1 MLENSEYE
9 DRDHSVEKQINEVKG
24 IGKMFFISNW
34 EIRVNV
40 STLIVLLEELHL
52 RIVISLYYS
61 NIEWFRKER
70 FELI

>member
-1 MLENSEYE
+1 MSLENSEHE
-9 DRDHSVEKQINEVKG
+9 DRDHSVEKQINEVKD

-52 RIVISLYYS
+52 RMVISLYHS
-61 NIEWFRKER
+61 NIK
-70 FELI
+70 